1 MFSKILIANRG
12 EIACRIIGTCRKLG
26 IATVAIYSTA
36 DQDSLHVKMADEA
49 IFVGEAPPQESY
61 LNLERIM
68 EAAKLAGADAIHP
81 GYGFLSENPRFAAR
95 CEEESIC
102 FIGPTPEVMMKMG
115 DKLRARKL
123 AKKAGLPVLPG
134 TDEAI
139 DDAHAESKAWSLG
152 FPLMV
157 KAAEGGGGIGIHIID
172 SMDDLLPLIE
182 RTRQVAEHAFGSPR
196 LYFERYLRNASHIE
210 VQLIGDQHGNLL
222 HLYERDCS
230 VQRRNQK
237 LIEETPSEKLSPRL
251 RHKITKFALKLGRYI
266 GYTNAG
272 TVEFLVS
279 QDEQVFFLEMN
290 TRLQV
295 EHGVTELITGVDLVE
310 LQIRSAWGE
319 PLPITQDDVTSKG
332 HAIEARIYPEDPET
346 LIPQVGTITGL
357 YIPQGKNIRVD
368 SALCSGYEVTL
379 HYEPLLAKVMA
390 WGEDRSQALK
400 GILQALLEFRIDGVE
415 TNIPLL
421 REILFQKEFACGTY
435 HTGSLAGWLQGH
447 GKSENGKPVQNHPHK
462 GTMITNGRGNENG
475 KGEREIAAA
484 LGVALALSLKNSQEP
499 PPDATAA
506 NPWRTYGR
514 REQLLSRKLG
524 RGGWR

>member
-1 MFSKILIANRG
+1 MFRKILIANRG
-12 EIACRIIGTCRKLG
+12 EIACRIISTCRKLG
-26 IATVAIYSTA
+26 ISPVAIYSTA
-36 DQDSLHVKMADEA
+36 DENALHVNLADEA
-49 IFVGEAPPQESY
+49 IHVGEASPQESY
-61 LNLERIM
+61 LNLERIL
-68 EAAKLAGADAIHP
+68 EAAKLTGAEAIHP
-81 GYGFLSENPRFAAR
+81 GYGFISENPLFAAR
-95 CEEESIC
+95 CQEEGIC
-102 FIGPTPEVMMKMG
+102 FIGPKPEVMQKMG

-139 DDAHAESKAWSLG
+139 DDAHAESRAWKLG

-172 SMDDLLPLIE
+172 SMDQLKPLIE

-196 LYFERYLRNASHIE
+196 LYFERYLKNASHIE

-222 HLYERDCS
+222 HLFERDCS
-230 VQRRNQK
+230 IQRRNQK

-251 RHKITKFALKLGRYI
+251 RHKINKMALKLGRHI

-279 QDEQVFFLEMN
+279 QDEQIFFMEMN

-295 EHGVTELITGVDLVE
+295 EHGVTELTTGVDLVE

-319 PLPITQDDVTSKG
+319 VFHITQDDVVSKG
-332 HAIEARIYPEDPET
+332 HAIEVRVYPEDPET
-346 LIPQVGTITGL
+346 LIPHVGTVSDVHLPVGESV
-357 YIPQGKNIRVD
+357 RVD
-368 SALCSGYEVTL
+368 TALCREYEVTL

-400 GILQALLEFRIDGVE
+400 GILQALLEFRIEGVE

-435 HTGSLAGWLQGH
+435 HTGSLAEWLQEQV
-447 GKSENGKPVQNHPHK
+447 KSEPNYP
-462 GTMITNGRGNENG
+462 G
-475 KGEREIAAA
+475 KGHMSTKETGNGDREIAAA
-484 LGVALALSLKNSQEP
+484 LGASLALSLRNLDAP
-499 PPDATAA
+499 PSGDDGP
-506 NPWRTYGR
+506 NPWRVYGR
-514 REQLLSRKLG
+514 QEQFLSRALA

>member
-1 MFSKILIANRG
+1 MFKKILIANRG
-12 EIACRIIGTCRKLG
+12 EITCRIIGTCRKLG
-26 IATVAIYSTA
+26 ISTVAIYSTA
-36 DQDSLHVKMADEA
+36 DKDSLHVKLADEA
-49 IFVGEAPPQESY
+49 VLVGEAPPQESY
-61 LNLERIM
+61 LNLERIL
-68 EAAKLAGADAIHP
+68 EAAKLIGADAIHP

-95 CEEESIC
+95 CEEAGIC
-102 FIGPTPEVMMKMG
+102 FIGPKPEVMEKMG

-139 DDAHAESKAWSLG
+139 DDAHAEARAWSLG

-157 KAAEGGGGIGIHIID
+157 KAAEGGGGIGIHVID
-172 SMDDLLPLIE
+172 SMDELLPLIQ

-196 LYFERYLRNASHIE
+196 LFFERYLKNASHVE

-222 HLYERDCS
+222 HLHERDCS
-230 VQRRNQK
+230 IQRRNQK
-237 LIEETPSEKLSPRL
+237 LIEETPSDKLSPRV
-251 RHKITKFALKLGRYI
+251 RKKISKLALKLGRHI

-279 QDEQVFFLEMN
+279 QDEEIFFLEMN

-295 EHGVTELITGVDLVE
+295 EHGVTEMITGLDLVE

-319 PLPITQDDVTSKG
+319 PLPITQENVVSKG

-346 LIPQVGTITGL
+346 FIPQVGTISDLNLPAGEF
-357 YIPQGKNIRVD
+357 IRVD
-368 SALCSGYEVTL
+368 SALCRGYEVTL

-390 WGEDRSQALK
+390 WGEDRPQALK
-400 GILQALLEFRIDGVE
+400 GILQALLEFRIDGVG

-421 REILFQKEFACGTY
+421 REILFQKEFSCGTY
-435 HTGSLAGWLQGH
+435 HTGSLGGWLREHAKSGQRH
-447 GKSENGKPVQNHPHK
+447 LGKGSMSNNGD
-462 GTMITNGRGNENG
+462 GNG
-475 KGEREIAAA
+475 KGDMEIAAA
-484 LGVALALSLKNSQEP
+484 LGAALAISLKNSQKP
-499 PPDATAA
+499 PSDATAP
-506 NPWRTYGR
+506 NPWRTFGR
-514 REQLLSRKLG
+514 REQLLSKTLG